1 MTTFAEMFCFADKL
15 KSNSM
20 IKSLWSLRKAKK
32 EAKKLHKRYFER
44 FYVVELSDHSF
55 CCVWKGDLK
64 AQKRMGLVPIL
75 STVRGLEAGAIWHT
89 SYGNG
94 SGAMTKKEE
103 KKRLREYLIGRF
115 PRFGK
120 FILFI
125 VHFVL

>member
-1 MTTFAEMFCFADKL
+1 
-15 KSNSM
+15 M

-64 AQKRMGLVPIL
+64 AQKRMGLVPFL
-75 STVRGLEAGAIWHT
+75 TTVRDLEAGAIWHT

-94 SGAMTKKEE
+94 SGAMTKEEE
-103 KKRLREYLIGRF
+103 KKRLREYLINRLNGMF
-115 PRFGK
+115 PWFVK